1 MRTGNSTVTC
11 GVDIGARSIEVVLL
25 QDQEILT
32 SLIEDTGTS
41 PSENGE
47 TAFRNALETVNLSPS
62 DVSCIVSTGYG
73 RNYFKPAHRSVSEIL
88 CHARGASTI
97 FPTARTVIDIG
108 GQDSKMIE
116 LDENGRPIDF
126 IMNDRCA
133 AGTGKFIEMTGS
145 VLGIPVLEMND
156 IISPE
161 DGRVDISSMCAVFAE
176 SEIVGLLH
184 RGCEVSAILN
194 GIFHS
199 VAKRTVSMARRAH
212 IVRDV
217 VFTGGVAKIAG
228 VRSALA
234 KETGFQPLVPAEPQI
249 TGALGAAIIAAEG
262 CGPALL
268 N

>member
-1 MRTGNSTVTC
+1 MKTGKPVVTC

-25 QDQEILT
+25 HNNKILT
-32 SLIEDTGTS
+32 SLIEDTGTA

-47 TAFRNALETVNLSPS
+47 TAFRTALESVKLDPS

-88 CHARGASTI
+88 CHAKGASTI

-108 GQDSKMIE
+108 GQDSKLIE
-116 LDENGRPIDF
+116 LDEKGRPVDF

-145 VLGIPVLEMND
+145 VLGIPVFEMND

-184 RGCEVSAILN
+184 RGCKVSAILN
-194 GIFHS
+194 GIFNA
-199 VAKRTVSMARRAH
+199 VAKRTVSMGGRAH

-228 VRSALA
+228 VRSALE
-234 KETGFQPLVPAEPQI
+234 KESGFRPLVPPEPRI

-262 CGPALL
+262 NDSGL
-268 N
+268 